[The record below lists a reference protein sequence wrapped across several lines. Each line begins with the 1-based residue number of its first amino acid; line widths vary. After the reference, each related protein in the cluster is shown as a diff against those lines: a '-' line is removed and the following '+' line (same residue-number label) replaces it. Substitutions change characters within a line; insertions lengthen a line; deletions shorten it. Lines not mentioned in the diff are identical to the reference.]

1 MMQYYKYSSLL
12 WVREV
17 LVNSLGHFVQDTI
30 RSNKTT
36 YHTYTTGSLQVGM
49 HGGGRGRGERGE
61 GRDGRRR
68 GRGGERGG
76 VCNVIVHVCTFSAS
90 IPLAILV

>member
-17 LVNSLGHFVQDTI
+17 LVNSLSHFVQDTI
-30 RSNKTT
+30 RSNKTIT
-36 YHTYTTGSLQVGM
+36 HTQQGHCRWACM
-49 HGGGRGRGERGE
+49 EEGGGEGRGERGE
-61 GRDGRRR
+61 MGG
-68 GRGGERGG
+68 GEVEVEGERGG
-76 VCNVIVHVCTFSAS
+76 ACYVIVHVCTFSAS